1 MPICLGKAKFNPK
14 RDYEKCACR
23 GTKVDGK
30 CMFGEL
36 CKKEAVVYK
45 VTDQPTGFSYIGKAQ
60 GGLGKRINAHVNGLK
75 AFWNLRE
82 KYKKYTTKTASN
94 KFKLSTPR
102 NFKPRRTSSIS
113 TPICSQELSQTP
125 DQQGVSALVKFM
137 SEYLTPSQKSISN
150 DEPDSETEMS
160 ESDESE
166 SEFSQILTP
175 TPFQREF
182 GIRST
187 EKNPK
192 KREEEKDFHA

>member
-45 VTDQPTGFSYIGKAQ
+45 VTDHPTGFLYIGKAQ
-60 GGLGKRINAHVNGLK
+60 GGLGKRINAHVNGIK

-82 KYKKYTTKTASN
+82 RYEKQATKTASN
-94 KFKLSTPR
+94 KFILSTPR
-102 NFKPRRTSSIS
+102 IFKPRRTSSIS

-125 DQQGVSALVKFM
+125 DQQGLSALVKFM

-160 ESDESE
+160 ESEESE
-166 SEFSQILTP
+166 NEFSQTLTP